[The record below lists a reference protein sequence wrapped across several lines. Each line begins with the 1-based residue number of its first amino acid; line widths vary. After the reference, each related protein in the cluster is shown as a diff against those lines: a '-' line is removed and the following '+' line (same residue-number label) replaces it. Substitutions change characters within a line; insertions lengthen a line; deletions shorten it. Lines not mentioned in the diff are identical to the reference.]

1 MVKSGRENERK
12 KTCVVRGKREK
23 KKDERTRPCHPM
35 NNAQPDFSFSATN
48 RTKERLDL
56 LQSCGA
62 LGAPTSVR
70 PRFNASQSRGEE

>member
-23 KKDERTRPCHPM
+23 KKKRTRPCHRM

-56 LQSCGA
+56 LGSGGA

-70 PRFNASQSRGEE
+70 PRFTPSQSRGGK